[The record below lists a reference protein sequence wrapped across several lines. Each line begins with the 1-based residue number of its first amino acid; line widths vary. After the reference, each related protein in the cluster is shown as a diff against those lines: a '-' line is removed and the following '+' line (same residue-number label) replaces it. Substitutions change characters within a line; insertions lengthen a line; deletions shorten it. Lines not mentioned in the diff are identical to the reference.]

1 MTISRSLFPILALS
15 LGIILSSF
23 AQDLKYIEYDTDLI
37 PGSVNRERR
46 DKLMNEIGN
55 DAVAV
60 LYSAPVRTRNA
71 DVEYQYRQDDNFLY
85 LTGFPEPNAVLLL
98 IPRGMQVRNPDDTT
112 TSMTVR
118 EILFVQPRDP
128 VREHWEG
135 RRYGPEGAMK
145 LRGLQYALPIA
156 DFERTLR
163 SVLFRSR
170 PSVLYAPP
178 FAGDFTGEIR
188 EILKPLQDFI
198 DATRTRNSQ
207 TELRDPTALVYRL
220 RRIKGPEEIAL
231 IGKISEISATAHRQA
246 MMSCEPG
253 MYEYELQGVYEFVY
267 RKFGAEYN
275 GYPCIVGAG
284 ENSVVLHYNTVR
296 RKINDGDLVLADCG
310 GEYHG
315 YTTDITRT
323 FPANGKF
330 SREQRQIYEIVLK
343 AQKTAIAM
351 MKPGTAWSD
360 ISAKA
365 SEIVEEGLFALGL
378 VKEKNGR
385 EFRRFFTHGLGHA
398 VGLNVHDISSPVME
412 AGVIYTV
419 EPGIYIQEGTPG
431 VDPKY
436 FNIGVRIE
444 DTILVT
450 EQGPKNLSE
459 SAPREIGE
467 IETLMKKKGIGNV
480 EVK

>member
-1 MTISRSLFPILALS
+1 MRTFHALCLSLFLLFIPA
-15 LGIILSSF
+15 G

-37 PGSVNRERR
+37 PGSVHRERR
-46 DKLMNEIGN
+46 EKLMNEIGN
-55 DAVAV
+55 GAVAV
-60 LYSAPVRTRNA
+60 FYAAPVRTRNA

-85 LTGFPEPNAVLLL
+85 LTGFPEPNAVLML
-98 IPRGMQVRNPDDTT
+98 IPKGLQVRNPDDT
-112 TSMTVR
+112 SSALTVK

-135 RRYGPEGAMK
+135 RRYGPQGAMK
-145 LRGLQYALPIA
+145 LRGLQYALPIS
-156 DFERTLR
+156 DFERTFR

-170 PSVLYAPP
+170 PAVLYVPP
-178 FAGDFTGEIR
+178 FASDFTGEIR
-188 EILKPLQDFI
+188 ESMKPVQDFI
-198 DATRTRNSQ
+198 DATRTRNST
-207 TELRDPTALVYRL
+207 TELRDPTALVYRQ

-231 IGKISEISATAHRQA
+231 IAKISEISATAHRQA

-253 MYEYELQGVYEFVY
+253 MFEYELQGVYEFVY

-284 ENSVVLHYNTVR
+284 ENSVILHYNTVR

-323 FPANGKF
+323 FPANGRF
-330 SREQRQIYEIVLK
+330 SKEQRQIYELVLK
-343 AQKTAIAM
+343 AQKAAIAM
-351 MKPGTAWSD
+351 MKPGTSWSD
-360 ISAKA
+360 ISDTAA
-365 SEIVEEGLFALGL
+365 GIVEDGLIALGL
-378 VKEKNGR
+378 VKQKNGR
-385 EFRRFFTHGLGHA
+385 EFRRFYTHGLGHS

-412 AGVIYTV
+412 SGVIYTV
-419 EPGIYIQEGTPG
+419 EPGIYIQEGAEG
-431 VDPKY
+431 VDARY
-436 FNIGVRIE
+436 YNIGVRIE

-450 EQGPKNLSE
+450 EGGPKNLSE
-459 SAPREIGE
+459 GAPREIDE
-467 IETLMKKKGIGNV
+467 IESLMKKKGIGNA